1 MESENIGR
9 GAQTMKK
16 IITFGEIM
24 LRFSTH
30 VGQRLSQAS
39 HLNMHYG
46 GAEANVGVSLSHF
59 GHEVFFVSKVPENQ
73 LGIAVE
79 SHLKAHGVRTDYL
92 LKGGERLGTYYVD
105 SGTGPRS
112 AQVIYDRAYSSF
124 SQSAM
129 EDFNF
134 DEIFTNAS
142 LFHVSGITA
151 ALSPTLKELTLLAL
165 KKAKEYGVL
174 TSFDFNYRAKLW
186 SQKEAS
192 EAIKSIIPFADICS
206 CGELDAIY
214 LLGIEKADDSLSKA
228 EKLKYYY
235 SKIQEMYPNIRYI
248 SSTFR
253 EVISASN
260 NTLQGNFY
268 SDGELFQSRVYQI
281 DHIIDRVGGGDAFAS
296 GILHGII
303 EKMPSQEL
311 ISFATAASVL
321 KHTVEGDANIF
332 TSDEIET
339 FMKNEP
345 GKIVR

>member
-1 MESENIGR
+1 MMR
-9 GAQTMKK
+9 K

-39 HLNMHYG
+39 LVNMHYG
-46 GAEANVGVSLSHF
+46 GAEANVGVALSHF
-59 GHEVFFVSKVPENQ
+59 GHEVFYVSKVPENQ
-73 LGIAVE
+73 LGTAVE
-79 SHLKAHGVRTDYL
+79 SHLKSHGVHTNYL
-92 LKGGERLGTYYVD
+92 LKGGERLGTYYVE
-105 SGTGPRS
+105 SGAGPRS
-112 AQVIYDRAYSSF
+112 SQVVYDRAHSSF
-124 SQSAM
+124 SQAAI

-134 DEIFTNAS
+134 DEIFSNAS

-151 ALSPTLKELTLLAL
+151 ALSPALKELTLIAL

-192 EAIKSIIPFADICS
+192 EAIKTLLPYADICS

-214 LLGIEKADDSLSKA
+214 LLGIDKADDSLSKA

-235 SKIQEMYPNIRYI
+235 AKIQEMYPNIQYM

-253 EVISASN
+253 EVISTSN

-268 SDGELFQSRVYQI
+268 TDGELYQSRVYQI
-281 DHIIDRVGGGDAFAS
+281 DNIIDRVGGGDAFAS
-296 GILHGII
+296 GVLHGIM
-303 EKMPSQEL
+303 EKMQPQEL

-332 TSDEIET
+332 STEEIET

>member
-1 MESENIGR
+1 
-9 GAQTMKK
+9 MKN

-30 VGQRLSQAS
+30 AGQRLFQANQ
-39 HLNMHYG
+39 LNMHYG
-46 GAEANVGVSLSHF
+46 GAEANVGVSLSRF
-59 GHEVFFVSKVPENQ
+59 GHEVFYVSKVPANP
-73 LGIAVE
+73 LGNAVE
-79 SHLKAHGVRTDYL
+79 SHLKSHGVHTKYL
-92 LKGGERLGTYYVD
+92 VKGGNRLGTYYVD
-105 SGTGPRS
+105 SGAGPRS
-112 AQVIYDRAYSSF
+112 AQVTYDRAYSSF
-124 SQSAM
+124 AQSAI

-134 DEIFTNAS
+134 DEIFSNAY

-192 EAIKSIIPFADICS
+192 EAIKSILPYADICS

-214 LLGIEKADDSLSKA
+214 LLGIEKADDSLTKA

-235 SKIQEMYPNIRYI
+235 AKIQEMYPTIRYF

-268 SDGELFQSRVYQI
+268 TEGKLYQSRVYSIDQI
-281 DHIIDRVGGGDAFAS
+281 VDRVGGGDAFAS

-303 EKMPSQEL
+303 KNMPPEEL
-311 ISFATAASVL
+311 ITFATAASVL

-332 TSDEIET
+332 SADEIEA